1 MLIMFYHVSMTSSFN
16 ESIDV
21 KSKIIAAGA
30 VPRYTL
36 AITTSFNDYGS
47 LSLSAA
53 SNPNNGVKQKPMSK
67 LLTDTNRSL
76 EPRRGHRLCCHKL
89 QCNLEVELRKCEP
102 FISHDW
108 RMDIVRCTAIPPKQ
122 CEACNFRKGID
133 KSTASYS
140 RTY

>member
-21 KSKIIAAGA
+21 KSKIITAGA

-53 SNPNNGVKQKPMSK
+53 SNPNNGVKHKPMS
-67 LLTDTNRSL
+67 
-76 EPRRGHRLCCHKL
+76 
-89 QCNLEVELRKCEP
+89 
-102 FISHDW
+102 
-108 RMDIVRCTAIPPKQ
+108 
-122 CEACNFRKGID
+122 
-133 KSTASYS
+133 
-140 RTY
+140 